1 MPGEVMEIL
10 LYPNP
15 LLRKPAEVVR
25 ELGDIGEKSEEMFR
39 IMYDHKGVGL
49 AATQVGLDQRFFIMN
64 AGGTPAKDLVL
75 VNPVIVEG
83 KGELVTEEGCLS
95 LPGLEMK
102 LPRYEW
108 VKVRGT
114 TLDGAEIELEGDG
127 VFARAVQ
134 HELDHLN
141 GTLIIDKVSP
151 ALRIALRP
159 RLREMEKRFRAKK

>member
-1 MPGEVMEIL
+1 
-10 LYPNP
+10 
-15 LLRKPAEVVR
+15 
-25 ELGDIGEKSEEMFR
+25 
-39 IMYDHKGVGL
+39 
-49 AATQVGLDQRFFIMN
+49 
-64 AGGTPAKDLVL
+64 
-75 VNPVIVEG
+75 VEG
-83 KGELVTEEGCLS
+83 TGELITEEGCLS

-108 VKVRGT
+108 VKVRAT
-114 TLDGAEIELEGDG
+114 TLDGGEIELEGDG

-159 RLREMEKRFRAKK
+159 RLREMEKKFRAKK